1 MKIVEKERII
11 RSEQLLRI
19 VQHNAFIALIAVD
32 PVGSLLGLAQRFFHK
47 SKKTRLECFQP
58 CGIVGQQRCRPHAGE
73 RLIDHPR
80 IRRVR
85 RRTVV
90 QKTHLGLIHLT
101 PARKVFRP
109 QLRGFRQGV
118 KPGARIFPAF
128 SIVRRRSQQRV
139 GLAGKT
145 NAHLLVK
152 TRERKSARSR
162 IGPDFVQCQVEV
174 MAKEQRILDRF
185 SHQRPRQ
192 LLKAGP
198 EE

>member
-1 MKIVEKERII
+1 MRQDGEVRFTSVIRIDKAEVQRLAPLINIRYAGRGQFDDRLAEAVHQAGTDKRLQGGVKIVEKERII

-19 VQHNAFIALIAVD
+19 VQHNAFIAFIAVD

-109 QLRGFRQGV
+109 QLRGFR
-118 KPGARIFPAF
+118 
-128 SIVRRRSQQRV
+128 
-139 GLAGKT
+139 
-145 NAHLLVK
+145 
-152 TRERKSARSR
+152 
-162 IGPDFVQCQVEV
+162 
-174 MAKEQRILDRF
+174 
-185 SHQRPRQ
+185 
-192 LLKAGP
+192 
-198 EE
+198 